1 MSEKNNENTKNLR
14 EMMAEFEAIVR
25 EFNDPDFDIETATE
39 EFARASKLAEEIR
52 EKLNDQEEKIEII
65 KRDFAITLGEV
76 DEE

>member
-25 EFNDPDFDIETATE
+25 EFNDPDFDVETATE

>member
-65 KRDFAITLGEV
+65 KRDFASTLGEV

>member
-25 EFNDPDFDIETATE
+25 EFNDPDFDVETATE
-39 EFARASKLAEEIR
+39 EFTRASKLAEEIR

-65 KRDFAITLGEV
+65 KRDFASTLGEV

>member
-14 EMMAEFEAIVR
+14 EMMAEFEAIAR
-25 EFNDPDFDIETATE
+25 EFNDPDFDVETATE

-65 KRDFAITLGEV
+65 KRDFASTLGEV

>member
-25 EFNDPDFDIETATE
+25 EFNVPDFDVETATE

-65 KRDFAITLGEV
+65 KRDFASTLGEV

>member
-25 EFNDPDFDIETATE
+25 EFNDPDFDVETATE

-65 KRDFAITLGEV
+65 KRDFASTLGEV

>member
-25 EFNDPDFDIETATE
+25 EFNDPDFDVETATE
-39 EFARASKLAEEIR
+39 EFARASKLAEEIH

-65 KRDFAITLGEV
+65 KRDFASTLGEV